1 MTISNKF
8 TITAS
13 NTARVHLGMHNVL
26 SLHLFSGVDLMLNI
40 WARLFKTNDVV
51 S

>member
-1 MTISNKF
+1 MVMS
-8 TITAS
+8 
-13 NTARVHLGMHNVL
+13 HLLMMAQDHRKLDENALLNVYFRINIL
-26 SLHLFSGVDLMLNI
+26 RYNLNI